1 MANLGTATVKV
12 IPSDTIN
19 IPRPGI
25 KHSGATDSNETSTE
39 LVPASVVPATTLNIA
54 NIGDTVYNTT
64 ASTIGLVTGLNYTG
78 TDITSLDTT
87 IDFASGNT
95 YEIYNSYVDSLI
107 PPAVVVGSLLEGI
120 GTLTGSITSAA
131 STDATNGT
139 YNTAAFTTSGTGTGG
154 VINVTVA
161 GNAVTVV
168 TVATIGSG
176 YAAGDTLTVAVGVI
190 GGSTALVIT
199 LDDEDITGDATDET
213 QILRTQTRGGNLGI
227 YAAAVSTI
235 AGVDPANQPYTYVSV
250 AGATLPFF
258 SKRVNSTGST
268 IGAGGLIAFV
278 NND

>member
-1 MANLGTATVKV
+1 M
-12 IPSDTIN
+12 
-19 IPRPGI
+19 
-25 KHSGATDSNETSTE
+25 
-39 LVPASVVPATTLNIA
+39 

-107 PPAVVVGSLLEGI
+107 PPAVVVGSLLEGT
-120 GTLTGSITSAA
+120 GTLTGSITTNS
-131 STDATNGT
+131 SDATNGT
-139 YNTAAFTTSGTGTGG
+139 YNSATFTTSGSGTGG

-176 YAAGDTLTVAVGVI
+176 YAVGDTLTVATGVI
-190 GGSTALVIT
+190 GGSTALVGT